1 MHENTEYDLVLKWQE
16 KRKHYQSSTGFLK
29 CIRIQ
34 QVHVSSLHVK
44 YALQNNFLN
53 FYQIYKN
60 FVLQTSDAIN
70 IKTLAKSIAVYDF
83 STLYTKRSHDQ
94 LKSKLSFMVDFA
106 LKRGDK
112 TFIRLSNNGAA
123 YWGRKKGDLVLVKHN
138 LEQL

>member
-1 MHENTEYDLVLKWQE
+1 MTGKEKTLPIIYWIPKMHKNPTGARFIIACEIC
-16 KRKHYQSSTGFLK
+16 STKQFSKFL
-29 CIRIQ
+29 
-34 QVHVSSLHVK
+34 S
-44 YALQNNFLN
+44 NFKK
-53 FYQIYKN
+53 FC
-60 FVLQTSDAIN
+60 VLQTSDAIN

-83 STLYTKRSHDQ
+83 STLYTKRSHDH

>member
-1 MHENTEYDLVLKWQE
+1 MTGKEKTLPIIYWIPKMHKNPTGAHFIIACEIC
-16 KRKHYQSSTGFLK
+16 STKQFSKFL
-29 CIRIQ
+29 
-34 QVHVSSLHVK
+34 S
-44 YALQNNFLN
+44 NFKK
-53 FYQIYKN
+53 FC
-60 FVLQTSDAIN
+60 VLQTSDAIN